1 MFFRER
7 INPQGLRITLETL
20 INIRWS
26 AIVGQFFTVS
36 VVEFFLK
43 FEFPYFGTLTLIFLS
58 ALVNVYLEINKSK
71 FLTINNFY
79 ATLSIFY
86 DLVQLIL
93 LLFMTGGLSNPF
105 SILIIVPTTISV
117 TYLSRGSSQFI
128 VTCSIIFSTVIA
140 FYHMP
145 LPYPVN
151 ESLVLPKYYN
161 IGLWLSLGIG
171 IIFLGN
177 YAYQLGRDNRVR
189 STALSRLEE
198 ELTKEKVVNSVGGM
212 AAAAV
217 HELATPLATISLVSK
232 ELQKQLKD
240 NSNIKE
246 DINLLIEQS
255 ERCSSILK
263 DIAQRKQ
270 KDEFIEN
277 ISPKELINEIVFS
290 LNNISN
296 KEINV
301 ENLNLNQR
309 MKMTKKTEI
318 SYALRNFIEN
328 SIKFAKNKIN
338 IEIDQ
343 NKKRTAITISDDG
356 DGFNKDII
364 ANLGQPYLHSDNIKK
379 NKKGMGLGVF
389 ISKSLLERCLAQVTF
404 RNNKSLPGASV
415 KIVWNNSQ
423 LENL

>member
-20 INIRWS
+20 INIRWI

-36 VVEFFLK
+36 VVEYFLK

-58 ALVNVYLEINKSK
+58 ALVNIYLEINKSK

>member
-20 INIRWS
+20 INIRWI

-36 VVEFFLK
+36 VVEYFLK

-86 DLVQLIL
+86 DLIQLIL

-128 VTCSIIFSTVIA
+128 MTCSIIFSTVIA
-140 FYHMP
+140 FYHLP

-189 STALSRLEE
+189 TTALSRLEE
-198 ELTKEKVVNSVGGM
+198 ELTKEKVINSVGGM

-343 NKKRTAITISDDG
+343 SKKRTAITISDDG

>member
-20 INIRWS
+20 INIRWI

-36 VVEFFLK
+36 VVEYFLK

-232 ELQKQLKD
+232 ELQKQLKE

>member
-20 INIRWS
+20 INIRWI

-36 VVEFFLK
+36 VVEYFLK

-86 DLVQLIL
+86 DLIQLIL

-128 VTCSIIFSTVIA
+128 MTCSIIFSTVIA
-140 FYHMP
+140 FYHLP

-189 STALSRLEE
+189 TTALSRLEE
-198 ELTKEKVVNSVGGM
+198 ELTKEKVINSVGGM

-290 LNNISN
+290 LNNILN

-343 NKKRTAITISDDG
+343 SKKRTAITISDDG

>member
-20 INIRWS
+20 INIRWI

-36 VVEFFLK
+36 VVEYFLK

-140 FYHMP
+140 LYHMP

>member
-20 INIRWS
+20 INIRWI

-36 VVEFFLK
+36 VVEYFLK

-86 DLVQLIL
+86 DLIQLIL

-128 VTCSIIFSTVIA
+128 MTCSIIFSTVIA
-140 FYHMP
+140 FYHLP

-189 STALSRLEE
+189 TTALSKLEE
-198 ELTKEKVVNSVGGM
+198 ELTKEKVINSVGGM

-343 NKKRTAITISDDG
+343 SKKKTAITISDDG

>member
-20 INIRWS
+20 INIRWIG
-26 AIVGQFFTVS
+26 IVGQFFTVS
-36 VVEFFLK
+36 VVEYFLK

-86 DLVQLIL
+86 DLVQLIF

>member
-20 INIRWS
+20 INIRWI

-36 VVEFFLK
+36 VVEYFLK

-389 ISKSLLERCLAQVTF
+389 ISKSLLERCLAKVTF
-404 RNNKSLPGASV
+404 RNNKSLSGASV

>member
-20 INIRWS
+20 INIRWI

-36 VVEFFLK
+36 VVEYFLK

-140 FYHMP
+140 FHHMP

>member
-20 INIRWS
+20 INIRWI

-36 VVEFFLK
+36 VVEYFLK

-404 RNNKSLPGASV
+404 SNNKSLPGASV

>member
-1 MFFRER
+1 MFFKEQ
-7 INPQGLRITLETL
+7 INPRNLRITLETL
-20 INIRWS
+20 INIRWI
-26 AIVGQFFTVS
+26 AVIGQFFTVS
-36 VVEFFLK
+36 FVHYVLK
-43 FEFPYFGTLTLIFLS
+43 FDFPYFTSLILIILS
-58 ALVNVYLEINKSK
+58 ALVNIYLEVNKTK
-71 FLTINNFY
+71 FLTISNYY

-240 NSNIKE
+240 NNNIKE

-296 KEINV
+296 KENNV

-356 DGFNKDII
+356 YEFNKDII

>member
-20 INIRWS
+20 INIRWI

-36 VVEFFLK
+36 VVEYFLK

-140 FYHMP
+140 FFHMP

>member
-20 INIRWS
+20 INIRWI

-36 VVEFFLK
+36 VVEYFLK

-356 DGFNKDII
+356 DGFSKDIV

>member
-20 INIRWS
+20 INIRWI

-36 VVEFFLK
+36 VVEYFLK

-86 DLVQLIL
+86 DLIQLIL

-128 VTCSIIFSTVIA
+128 MTCSIIFSTVIA
-140 FYHMP
+140 FYHLP

-177 YAYQLGRDNRVR
+177 YAYQLGRDNRIR
-189 STALSRLEE
+189 TTALSRLEE
-198 ELTKEKVVNSVGGM
+198 ELTKEKVINSVGGM

-328 SIKFAKNKIN
+328 SIKFAKNKVN

-343 NKKRTAITISDDG
+343 SKKKTAITISDDG

>member
-20 INIRWS
+20 INIRWI

-36 VVEFFLK
+36 VVEYFLK
-43 FEFPYFGTLTLIFLS
+43 FEFPYFETLTLIFLS

-364 ANLGQPYLHSDNIKK
+364 SNLGQPYLHSDNIKK

>member
-1 MFFRER
+1 MFFKER

-20 INIRWS
+20 INIRWI

-36 VVEFFLK
+36 VVEYFLK

-86 DLVQLIL
+86 DLIQLIL

-128 VTCSIIFSTVIA
+128 MTCSIIFSTVIA
-140 FYHMP
+140 FYHLP

-343 NKKRTAITISDDG
+343 SKKRTAITISDDG

>member
-1 MFFRER
+1 MFFKER

-20 INIRWS
+20 INIRWI

-36 VVEFFLK
+36 VVEYFLK
-43 FEFPYFGTLTLIFLS
+43 FEFSYFGTLTLIFLS
-58 ALVNVYLEINKSK
+58 ALVNIYLEINKSK
-71 FLTINNFY
+71 FLTINNFH

-343 NKKRTAITISDDG
+343 SKKRTAITISDDG

>member
-20 INIRWS
+20 INIRWI

-36 VVEFFLK
+36 VVEYFLK

-189 STALSRLEE
+189 SSALSRLEE

-389 ISKSLLERCLAQVTF
+389 ISKSLLERCLAKVTF
-404 RNNKSLPGASV
+404 RNNKSLSGASV

>member
-20 INIRWS
+20 INIRWI

-36 VVEFFLK
+36 VVEYFLK

-86 DLVQLIL
+86 DLIQLIL

-128 VTCSIIFSTVIA
+128 MTCSIIFSTVIA
-140 FYHMP
+140 FYHLP

-189 STALSRLEE
+189 TTALSRLEE
-198 ELTKEKVVNSVGGM
+198 ELTKEKVINSVGGM

-343 NKKRTAITISDDG
+343 SKKRTAITISDDG

-415 KIVWNNSQ
+415 KIIWNNSQ

>member
-20 INIRWS
+20 INIRWI

-36 VVEFFLK
+36 VVEYFLK
-43 FEFPYFGTLTLIFLS
+43 FEFAYFGTLTLIFLS

-343 NKKRTAITISDDG
+343 SKKRTAITISDDG

>member
-20 INIRWS
+20 INIRWI

-36 VVEFFLK
+36 VVEYFLK

-198 ELTKEKVVNSVGGM
+198 ELTKEKVINSVGGM

>member
-20 INIRWS
+20 INIRWI

-36 VVEFFLK
+36 VVEYFLK

-356 DGFNKDII
+356 DGFSKDII

>member
-20 INIRWS
+20 INIRWI

-36 VVEFFLK
+36 VVEYFLK

-189 STALSRLEE
+189 STALIRLEE

>member
-20 INIRWS
+20 INIRWI

-36 VVEFFLK
+36 VVEYFLK

-364 ANLGQPYLHSDNIKK
+364 ANLGQPYVHSDNIKK

-389 ISKSLLERCLAQVTF
+389 ISKSLLERCFAQVTF

>member
-20 INIRWS
+20 INIRWI

-36 VVEFFLK
+36 VVEYFLK

-232 ELQKQLKD
+232 ELKKQLKD

>member
-20 INIRWS
+20 INIRWI

-36 VVEFFLK
+36 VVEYFLK

-145 LPYPVN
+145 LPFPVN
-151 ESLVLPKYYN
+151 ESLVFPKYYD

-232 ELQKQLKD
+232 ELQKQLRD
-240 NSNIKE
+240 NSDIKE

-343 NKKRTAITISDDG
+343 SKKKTAITISDDG